1 MRVLHVHDFVAPGN
15 SRYGLEMDARL
26 AARGHEVH
34 VLAAVGER
42 GPADG
47 TVADGLRYHTYPHLA
62 SGLLKRYRYARRM
75 NAERFRTLGR
85 FDVLVLNQPLCANA
99 LLDLKE
105 AEDVPRVYWFISP
118 WGAEWRV
125 EHPGALLGALQAGVR
140 RRMEA
145 KALRRCDAVIVE
157 SEFIRGR
164 LREEHPQVPE
174 GKVTLVPG
182 AVDLARFTSDGLRSM
197 LGPPPVVLCVRR
209 LVERMGIDLL
219 IRAAALCG
227 VSLVIGGE
235 GPRRAALEELARE
248 LGVRATFVGYVPE
261 EQLPSLYRGADLFVL
276 PTRELEGF
284 GLVAIEAMACGTPA
298 MGTPVGAIPEVL
310 GPLGLLFDA
319 ATPEAIAAGI
329 RRFLQAR
336 DPALPKRCR
345 EHVAARY
352 DGRKVVD
359 GLEKVLLEVTRARAG
374 HGRS

>member
-1 MRVLHVHDFVAPGN
+1 MRVLHVHDFIAPGN
-15 SRYGLEMDARL
+15 SRFGIDMDRLL

-34 VLAAVGER
+34 LLAAVGGR

-47 TVADGLRYHTYPHLA
+47 ASIDGVRYHTYPHP
-62 SGLLKRYRYARRM
+62 SGGLLSRYRAARRH
-75 NAERFRTLGR
+75 NAERFRGLGR

-99 LLDLKE
+99 ILDLPE
-105 AEDVPRVYWFISP
+105 AEGVPRVYWFISP
-118 WGAEWRV
+118 WAAEWKA
-125 EHPGALLGALQAGVR
+125 EHPGAFAGWLQAGLR
-140 RRMEA
+140 RRQEA
-145 KALRRCDAVIVE
+145 KALARCDAVLVE

-164 LREEHPQVPE
+164 LRAEHPWLPE

-182 AVDLARFTSDGLRSM
+182 AVDLTRFTPEGPKAD
-197 LGPPPVVLCVRR
+197 LGPGPVVLTVRR
-209 LVERMGIDLL
+209 HVERMGIDLL

-235 GPRRAALEELARE
+235 GPRRAELEDLARS
-248 LGVRATFVGYVPE
+248 LGVRAKFVGFVPDE
-261 EQLPSLYRGADLFVL
+261 ELPGFYRGADLFVL

-319 ATPEAIAAGI
+319 ATPEAIAAGL
-329 RRFLQAR
+329 RRFFAER

-345 EHVAARY
+345 DHVAARY
-352 DGRKVVD
+352 DWAKVIGGVD
-359 GLEKVLLEVTRARAG
+359 AVLHEVTRARAG
-374 HGRS
+374 HGRG